1 MYDQR
6 LQDIAGPQ
14 VMQEE
19 IGVKTQERMSRNY
32 YLREYPINIEFLSI
46 GCIVRVG
53 CKSIPFTSVDDAM
66 KEINAYVADPY
77 KEQQRWRQLLA
88 D

>member
-6 LQDIAGPQ
+6 LQDIPEPQ

-19 IGVKTQERMSRNY
+19 IAVKAHEPMSRQY

-53 CKSIPFTSVDDAM
+53 CKSIPFTSIDDAM

-77 KEQQRWRQLLA
+77 KQQQRWRQLLA

>member
-1 MYDQR
+1 MYNE
-6 LQDIAGPQ
+6 PQ

-19 IGVKTQERMSRNY
+19 IAVKTQERMSRNY
-32 YLREYPINIEFLSI
+32 YLREYPINIRFLSI
-46 GCIVRVG
+46 GCVVEVG
-53 CKSIPFTSVDDAM
+53 CKSIPFTSIDDAM

-77 KEQQRWRQLLA
+77 NEQQRWRKLLA

>member
-1 MYDQR
+1 MYNE
-6 LQDIAGPQ
+6 PQ

-19 IGVKTQERMSRNY
+19 IAVKTQETMSRQY

-53 CKSIPFTSVDDAM
+53 CKSIPFTSIDDAM
-66 KEINAYVADPY
+66 KEINAYVADPS
-77 KEQQRWRQLLA
+77 KEQQRWRKLLA

>member
-1 MYDQR
+1 MYPE
-6 LQDIAGPQ
+6 PQ

-19 IGVKTQERMSRNY
+19 IAVKAHEPMSRQY
-32 YLREYPINIEFLSI
+32 YLREHEINIRFLSI
-46 GCIVRVG
+46 GCVVQVG

-66 KEINAYVADPY
+66 KEINAYVADPN
-77 KEQQRWRQLLA
+77 KQQQRWRKLLA